1 MLNLIFFILL
11 VLLIASALFDIIP
24 WKFNLIAVVVLI
36 LVWFVVSVYN
46 TFVKLRQRVKEAES
60 DIEVQLKRRLDL
72 ITNLVETVKGYMTH
86 EKTVLEN
93 ITQARTS
100 FLNAKNLKEEME
112 VDNMI
117 TSALKSLFAVAE
129 NYPDLKANQN
139 FLQLQQ
145 ELSDTENKIMSARR
159 FYNAVVNEY
168 NSFIQY
174 FPNNIFAS
182 LFGFKQ
188 VEYFDIPREEEKRPE
203 VKF

>member
-36 LVWFVVSVYN
+36 LVWFVSVYN
-46 TFVKLRQRVKEAES
+46 SFIKLRQRVKEAES

-174 FPNNIFAS
+174 FPNNIFAL

-188 VEYFDIPREEEKRPE
+188 VEYFDIPQEEEKRPE

>member
-24 WKFNLIAVVVLI
+24 WKFNLMAVVVLI
-36 LVWFVVSVYN
+36 LVWFVSVYN
-46 TFVKLRQRVKEAES
+46 SFIRLRQRVKEAES

-188 VEYFDIPREEEKRPE
+188 VEYFDIPQEEEKRPE

>member
-1 MLNLIFFILL
+1 MLNLIFFIFLIL
-11 VLLIASALFDIIP
+11 IIASALFDIIP
-24 WKFNLIAVVVLI
+24 WRFNIIALIVLI
-36 LVWFVVSVYN
+36 VIWLVSIYN
-46 TFVKLRQRVKEAES
+46 SFIRLKQRVNAAAS
-60 DIEVQLKRRLDL
+60 DIEVQLKRRVDL
-72 ITNLVETVKGYMTH
+72 ITNLIETVKGYMVH

-100 FLNAKNLKEEME
+100 FLNAKSIKDEIEA
-112 VDNMI
+112 DNMI
-117 TSALKSLFAVAE
+117 TTALKSIFAVAE

-145 ELSDTENKIMSARR
+145 ELSDTENKIMASRR

-174 FPNNIFAS
+174 FPNNIFAYI
-182 LFGFKQ
+182 FRFKPS
-188 VEYFDIPREEEKRPE
+188 EYFDIPQEEEKKPE

>member
-36 LVWFVVSVYN
+36 LVWFVSVYN
-46 TFVKLRQRVKEAES
+46 SFIRLRQRVKEAES

-188 VEYFDIPREEEKRPE
+188 VEYFDIPQEEEKRPE

>member
-1 MLNLIFFILL
+1 
-11 VLLIASALFDIIP
+11 
-24 WKFNLIAVVVLI
+24 
-36 LVWFVVSVYN
+36 
-46 TFVKLRQRVKEAES
+46 
-60 DIEVQLKRRLDL
+60 
-72 ITNLVETVKGYMTH
+72 MTH

-112 VDNMI
+112 VYNMI

-188 VEYFDIPREEEKRPE
+188 VEYFDIPQEEEKRPE

>member
-1 MLNLIFFILL
+1 MINLIFFILL

-36 LVWFVVSVYN
+36 LLWFVSVYN
-46 TFVKLRQRVKEAES
+46 SFVKLRQRVKEAES

-188 VEYFDIPREEEKRPE
+188 VEYFDIPQEEEKRPE

>member
-1 MLNLIFFILL
+1 M
-11 VLLIASALFDIIP
+11 
-24 WKFNLIAVVVLI
+24 AVVVLI
-36 LVWFVVSVYN
+36 LLWFVSVYN
-46 TFVKLRQRVKEAES
+46 SFVKLRQRVKEAES

-188 VEYFDIPREEEKRPE
+188 VEYFDIPQEEEKRPE

>member
-1 MLNLIFFILL
+1 MLNLTFFILL

-24 WKFNLIAVVVLI
+24 WKFNLTAVVALI
-36 LVWFVVSVYN
+36 LVWFVSVYN
-46 TFVKLRQRVKEAES
+46 SFVKLRQRVKEAES

-72 ITNLVETVKGYMTH
+72 ITSLVETVKGYMTH

-188 VEYFDIPREEEKRPE
+188 VEYFDIPQEEEKRPE

>member
-24 WKFNLIAVVVLI
+24 WKFNLMAVVVLI
-36 LVWFVVSVYN
+36 LVWFVSVYN
-46 TFVKLRQRVKEAES
+46 SFIKLRQRVKEAES

-188 VEYFDIPREEEKRPE
+188 VEYFDIPQEEEKRPE

>member
-24 WKFNLIAVVVLI
+24 WKFNLMAVVVLI
-36 LVWFVVSVYN
+36 LLWFVSVYN
-46 TFVKLRQRVKEAES
+46 SFVKLRQRVKEAES

-188 VEYFDIPREEEKRPE
+188 VEYFDIPQEEEKRPE

>member
-24 WKFNLIAVVVLI
+24 WKFNLMAVVVLI
-36 LVWFVVSVYN
+36 LLWFVSVYN
-46 TFVKLRQRVKEAES
+46 SFVKLKQRVKEAES

-72 ITNLVETVKGYMTH
+72 ITNLVETVKGYITH

-117 TSALKSLFAVAE
+117 TSALKTIFAVTE

-188 VEYFDIPREEEKRPE
+188 VEYFDIPQEEEKRPE

>member
-36 LVWFVVSVYN
+36 LVWFVSVYN
-46 TFVKLRQRVKEAES
+46 SFVKLRQRVKEAES

-188 VEYFDIPREEEKRPE
+188 VEYFDIPQEEEKRPE

>member
-24 WKFNLIAVVVLI
+24 WKFNLMAAVVLI
-36 LVWFVVSVYN
+36 LVWFVSVYN
-46 TFVKLRQRVKEAES
+46 SFVKLRQRVKEAES

-188 VEYFDIPREEEKRPE
+188 VEYFDIPQEEEKRPE